1 MKQLAEWFFKLLEAL
16 MVLLLALM
24 SIMVF
29 ANVVM
34 RYGFNSGLNEAE
46 ELARFMFIWL
56 TFIGAIV
63 AMRDGGHLGVD
74 MVVRRLSPGWRKA
87 AVTLSYLLMLG
98 CCVVF
103 FWGLAMQH
111 DVNMANTGMVTG
123 ISLGLVYGVAYLST
137 LSMAAIL
144 VLRLAAL
151 YAGRMTVDDL
161 IAVGESE

>member
-1 MKQLAEWFFKLLEAL
+1 MKQLGEWFFKLLEVL

-34 RYGFNSGLNEAE
+34 RYFFNSGLNESE

-56 TFIGAIV
+56 TFVGAIV

-74 MVVRRLSPGWRKA
+74 MVVRLLSPPWRKA
-87 AVTLSYLLMLG
+87 AVTLSYLLMIG

-103 FWGLAMQH
+103 FWGMAMQH
-111 DVNMANTGMVTG
+111 EVNAANTGMVTG

-137 LSMAAIL
+137 IAMAAIL
-144 VLRLAAL
+144 VLRLLAL
-151 YAGRMTVDDL
+151 YTGRMSTDEL
-161 IAVGESE
+161 IAVGEGE

>member
-1 MKQLAEWFFKLLEAL
+1 MKQLADWFFQLLEEL

-29 ANVVM
+29 TNVVL
-34 RYGFNSGLNEAE
+34 RYGFNSGFNESE

-74 MVVRRLSPGWRKA
+74 MVVRLLSPGWRKA

-111 DVNMANTGMVTG
+111 DLNMANTGMVTG
-123 ISLGLVYGVAYLST
+123 ISLGFVYGVAYLST

-144 VLRLAAL
+144 VLRLVAL
-151 YAGRMTVDDL
+151 YTGRMTADDL
-161 IAVGESE
+161 IAVGEGE